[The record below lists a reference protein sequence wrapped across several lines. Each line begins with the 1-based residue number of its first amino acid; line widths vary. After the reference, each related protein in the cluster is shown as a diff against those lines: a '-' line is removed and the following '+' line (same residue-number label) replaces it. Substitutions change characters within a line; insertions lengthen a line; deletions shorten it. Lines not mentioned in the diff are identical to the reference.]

1 MLTNKNYKLVYKIY
15 EYFESI
21 LVTFEFFYAAMVP
34 AFVRELTIETCM
46 HVRLEVTTWYSISKR
61 CSILGGVVDHK
72 NNARINTI
80 IDHIFHMTI

>member
-1 MLTNKNYKLVYKIY
+1 MLNNKNYKLVYRIY

-46 HVRLEVTTWYSISKR
+46 HVWLEVQTWYSIPKR
-61 CSILGGVVDHK
+61 CLILGVVDHK
-72 NNARINTI
+72 NNARINAI
-80 IDHIFHMTI
+80 INHTFHMTI